1 MYYDVRSALG
11 GLIAEN
17 VSVETVFAIVKGYE
31 SINPNMVRKL
41 KLDEHQTDML
51 ANEEY
56 EPMSGT
62 DVKK

>member
-41 KLDEHQTDML
+41 KLDEHQTVML